1 MYVIQKSQAFTDTIT
16 FQTNGEAEDLTV
28 PIKLN
33 VTSELIPQYRA
44 VQLRMLELQK
54 QNQTDPGNEAVIN
67 GIGECVAQTMTL
79 LFGEENAEAI
89 IRFYENDL
97 EQTLLDVFPYIR
109 DVIVPQIEKIAKER
123 KQQYRKRM

>member
-67 GIGECVAQTMTL
+67 GIGECIVQTMTL

-97 EQTLLDVFPYIR
+97 EQMLLDVFPYIR

>member
-67 GIGECVAQTMTL
+67 GIGECIVQTMTL

-89 IRFYENDL
+89 IRFYDNDL
-97 EQTLLDVFPYIR
+97 AQMLMDVFPYIR
-109 DVIVPQIEKIAKER
+109 DVIIPQIEKIAKER
-123 KQQYRKRM
+123 KQQYRKRI

>member
-89 IRFYENDL
+89 IRFYDNDL
-97 EQTLLDVFPYIR
+97 AQMLMDVFPYIR
-109 DVIVPQIEKIAKER
+109 DVIIPQIEKIAKER
-123 KQQYRKRM
+123 KQQYRKRI

>member
-1 MYVIQKSQAFTDTIT
+1 MHVIQKSQAFTDTIT
-16 FQTNGEAEDLTV
+16 FQTNGDAEDLTV
-28 PIKLN
+28 HIKLN
-33 VTSELIPQYRA
+33 ITSELIPQYRA

-54 QNQTDPGNEAVIN
+54 QNQTEPGNEAVIN
-67 GIGECVAQTMTL
+67 GIGECIAQTMTL

-97 EQTLLDVFPYIR
+97 AQMLMDVFPYIR
-109 DVIVPQIEKIAKER
+109 DVIIPQIEKIAKER

>member
-16 FQTNGEAEDLTV
+16 FQTNGEAENLTV

-67 GIGECVAQTMTL
+67 GIGECVVQTMTL

-97 EQTLLDVFPYIR
+97 EQMLLDVFPYIR

>member
-54 QNQTDPGNEAVIN
+54 QNQTDPGNEAAIN
-67 GIGECVAQTMTL
+67 GIGECIVQTMTL

-97 EQTLLDVFPYIR
+97 EQMLLDVFPYIR

>member
-67 GIGECVAQTMTL
+67 GIGECVVQTMTL

-97 EQTLLDVFPYIR
+97 EQMLLDVFPYIR

>member
-54 QNQTDPGNEAVIN
+54 QNQADPGNEAVIN
-67 GIGECVAQTMTL
+67 GIGECIVQTMTL

-97 EQTLLDVFPYIR
+97 EQMLLDVFPYIR